1 MTSQS
6 LRGMR
11 EESALSLAELADA
24 AHLSVGA
31 IWKLETGR
39 TTAPHPK
46 TVRKLA
52 EFYGV
57 TPDTIRAAIVALMA
71 AA

>member
-1 MTSQS
+1 M
-6 LRGMR
+6 
-11 EESALSLAELADA
+11 AELADA

-57 TPDTIRAAIVALMA
+57 TPDTIRAAIVADEA
-71 AA
+71 A